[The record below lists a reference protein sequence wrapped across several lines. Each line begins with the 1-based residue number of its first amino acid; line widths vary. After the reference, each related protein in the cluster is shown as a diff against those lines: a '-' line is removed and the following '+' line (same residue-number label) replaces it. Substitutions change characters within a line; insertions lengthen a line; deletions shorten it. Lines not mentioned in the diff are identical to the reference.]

1 MRGERVQGKSAKR
14 LCNFGIR
21 SGSERVQVG
30 SDGAAAPNR
39 RGFGFC
45 GYVPYAPSQPPATT
59 SRNCYWPGE
68 SDCIIKT

>member
-21 SGSERVQVG
+21 SGSERLLVG
-30 SDGAAAPNR
+30 SDGAALQKLG
-39 RGFGFC
+39 GFG
-45 GYVPYAPSQPPATT
+45 YPVEVEYAPSQPRAIT